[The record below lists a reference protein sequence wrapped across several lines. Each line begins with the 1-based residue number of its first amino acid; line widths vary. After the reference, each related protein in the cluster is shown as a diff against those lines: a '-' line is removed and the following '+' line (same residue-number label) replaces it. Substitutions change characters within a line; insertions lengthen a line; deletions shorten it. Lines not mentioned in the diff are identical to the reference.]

1 MLAAVARRA
10 PDAAIFLGDGVRD
23 AEALARRFP
32 ALPLRI
38 LRGNCDW
45 YDVGGD
51 ERALFTFGGVRIF
64 AAHGH
69 DHRVKY
75 GLEAFATS
83 VLCSGA
89 KLGLYGHTHAARLT
103 RSDGLELLNP
113 GSVGSLERPT
123 YGRVEAENGVFKC
136 TIVDIMEET
145 EGLSP
150 HLGQET
156 ER

>member
-89 KLGLYGHTHAARLT
+89 KLGLYGHTHVARLT

-123 YGRVEAENGVFKC
+123 YGLVEADNGVFKC

-145 EGLSP
+145 EG
-150 HLGQET
+150 
-156 ER
+156 